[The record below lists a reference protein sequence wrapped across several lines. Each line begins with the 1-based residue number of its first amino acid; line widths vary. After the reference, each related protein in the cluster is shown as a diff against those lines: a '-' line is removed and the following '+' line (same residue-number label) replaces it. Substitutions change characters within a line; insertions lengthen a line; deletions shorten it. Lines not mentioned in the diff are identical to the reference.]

1 MTSSNSTL
9 WIRGSAVIAIAF
21 GLLTLKSGGSVLLI
35 DGEARRAAGNYVDFV
50 VWFNFI
56 AGFFYIFAG
65 IGIWWKRAWAPAA
78 AITIATLTLLVFAAF
93 GLHIL
98 YGSAYEQRTLG
109 AMTLRSVVWTLIAIA
124 LYRSRASSAGSR

>member
-98 YGSAYEQRTLG
+98 YGGAYEQRTLG